1 MSKFVVT
8 GGAGFVGC
16 HVVSE
21 LLKKKHKV
29 TVIDNLSTGKK
40 ENLKGYFKDI
50 KFVKGDITN
59 LSLLKKSFK
68 GHDYIIHLAALVSV
82 PESVSNPCDYHKVNV
97 TGTFNVFEA
106 ARFVKAKK
114 VIFASSSAVYG
125 QIGNQPVKESHPLNP
140 ISPYGASK
148 LLGEQYAQMFYDV
161 FNLPTVSLRFFNVYG
176 PNQSLKSHYA
186 SVIPKFA
193 FSMQMGLK
201 PPIYGSGK
209 QIRDFV
215 YVTDIAKAIILSA
228 KCKKAD
234 GLALNVASGK
244 SYRVLDIVANIN
256 IFLKTDIKPSFML
269 PRRGDVFITRADINK
284 TERIIKYKP
293 LVNFKGGLK
302 RTIEWFKEHK

>member
-1 MSKFVVT
+1 MKTVLVT
-8 GGAGFVGC
+8 GGAGFIGC

-21 LLKKKHKV
+21 LLKKKCKV
-29 TVIDNLSTGKK
+29 TIIDNLSTGKK

-50 KFVKGDITN
+50 KFIKGDISN

-82 PESVSNPCDYHKVNV
+82 PESVSNPCEYHEVNV

-106 ARFVKAKK
+106 ARIAKVKK

-125 QIGNQPVKESHPLNP
+125 QIGNQPVKESNPLNP

-148 LLGEQYAQMFYDV
+148 LLGEQYAQMFYEV
-161 FNLPTVSLRFFNVYG
+161 YGLATVCLRFFNVYG
-176 PNQSLKSHYA
+176 PKQSLKSHYA

-193 FSMQMGLK
+193 FSMQMGLR
-201 PPIYGSGK
+201 PPIHGTGH

-215 YVTDIAKAIILSA
+215 YVADVARAIILSA
-228 KCKKAD
+228 KSNKAN

-244 SYRVLDIVANIN
+244 THQVIDIVSNIN
-256 IFLKTDIKPSFML
+256 KLLKTDIKATFTP
-269 PRRGDVFITRADINK
+269 PRPGDVLITRADINK
-284 TERIIKYKP
+284 TKRIIKYKP
-293 LVNFKGGLK
+293 LVSFEEGLSKTLQYYKG
-302 RTIEWFKEHK
+302 